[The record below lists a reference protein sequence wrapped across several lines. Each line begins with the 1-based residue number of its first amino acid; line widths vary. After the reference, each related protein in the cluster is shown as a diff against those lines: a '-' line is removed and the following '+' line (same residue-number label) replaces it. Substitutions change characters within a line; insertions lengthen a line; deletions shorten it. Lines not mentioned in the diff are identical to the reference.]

1 MVRQAGLPQ
10 MTPCVEWST
19 HGWYWARGDEPAFW
33 GYDWVGRQEAAM
45 SASKILALTS
55 LFPATT
61 FAQSEARAR
70 QYAFSK
76 TG

>member
-1 MVRQAGLPQ
+1 
-10 MTPCVEWST
+10 
-19 HGWYWARGDEPAFW
+19 
-33 GYDWVGRQEAAM
+33 M